1 MFAFIPNCFAASM
14 KTVKYFSVLLSLS
27 SIVMENSFPPFSRI
41 PLAFGYHPLAYY
53 LKWTLDDAKRIYV
66 CGELIS
72 IDLDDLRYNQPPSH
86 QLRTF
91 IWRVN
96 ASIPFGRPIF
106 GGDAI
111 GCL

>member
-1 MFAFIPNCFAASM
+1 MNELGVDIEDMFHFFAS
-14 KTVKYFSVLLSLS
+14 KRNNFVGWSGV
-27 SIVMENSFPPFSRI
+27 
-41 PLAFGYHPLAYY
+41 GCYHPLAYY